1 MNTENTLFPWG
12 FARLQQF
19 LSSHN
24 VTPVKQLP
32 NWLNHYFSHNQLV
45 PRRKRNDKGHV
56 YLIGA
61 GPGDAELLTLKAH
74 RLIQQADVVMYDWLV
89 NPDIIKMI
97 PRHVERV
104 FVGKKCGRHS
114 MQQADI
120 CQLMVEVALTGKN
133 IVRLKGGDPAI
144 FARAAEECEMLA
156 KHHIDFAIVPG
167 ITAASG
173 ASAYAGIPLTHRE
186 CAQSVRFITAHL
198 SSEKSA
204 TGELSSEKSA
214 TGELSS
220 EESATG
226 ELSSEK
232 SATGELSS
240 EKSATGELSSEESA
254 TGELSSEKSATGEL
268 KSPTGEPNW
277 QALVAGARASQS
289 SNKGETLVFYMGLKR
304 IDIIMQRL
312 TTHGL
317 MASTPVAVIDQATT
331 AQQQVCIGTL
341 ENIAQRVLERNFQG
355 PAVTIVGEVV
365 NKRHDVNLSLLSP
378 SAHELSVNT

>member
-19 LSSHN
+19 LFSHN

-32 NWLNHYFSHNQLV
+32 NWLNHYFSHNKLV

-120 CQLMVEVALTGKN
+120 CQLMMKVALTGKN

-144 FARAAEECEMLA
+144 FARAAEECEVLA

-204 TGELSSEKSA
+204 S
-214 TGELSS
+214 
-220 EESATG
+220 
-226 ELSSEK
+226 
-232 SATGELSS
+232 
-240 EKSATGELSSEESA
+240 
-254 TGELSSEKSATGEL
+254 GEL
-268 KSPTGEPNW
+268 KSPTDEPNW
-277 QALVAGARASQS
+277 QALVAGARTSQS
-289 SNKGETLVFYMGLKR
+289 TNKGETLVFYMGLKR

-341 ENIAQRVLERNFQG
+341 ENIAQRVLKRNFQG

-378 SAHELSVNT
+378 SANELNVNT